1 MNLTVI
7 KAVGVFAL
15 LGYLVLLLPVL
26 RAARR
31 RANRSFA
38 LFFGATL
45 IWQAGV
51 TGVSFSTDPEVA
63 LGFYRVTVT
72 LGVALSLLFA
82 QSAREFLGVGTRRW
96 IIQVGYPLF
105 GIMALWVLL
114 GGSEVITSVSHSPV
128 SGLWLPEF
136 GSLAYGYV
144 LFSYLYIAYGT
155 TLLLAQHRRTESVLE
170 RNRIKYLLFG
180 LVFLVAGSLANL
192 SPALRPYPVDMIMN
206 AFFAFLIAY
215 AILRYQLLDISVVI
229 RKGLLYSILT
239 VTITSV
245 YFLFVFLAL
254 NLFHAVTGY
263 QIFLLSLFLAAL
275 TAVAMQPLRD
285 GMQAWLNKRFFR
297 EKYDAGLMLKRLSR
311 TAASVL
317 QIDRLTEMILA
328 DVTSTMHVSSGAFFI
343 IDEKG
348 GGYRLRTYTGAES
361 VPINLSLFRVDSPI
375 CVWLAGHQTS
385 LSSRLL
391 DLDPG
396 FIGLWARERQDLRRM
411 RAEILVPLLARGK
424 LIGILLL
431 GPKLSESAFSSE
443 EQLALDT
450 LANQTAVAVENARLF
465 SETVV
470 EKERTATILEQAFAG
485 IILLDGQLK
494 IVSLNP
500 AAETIL
506 GFSEHQVI
514 GVSLSDILGQSI
526 LGERGSLRRA
536 ITTGERVAPRGETLV
551 IGERRRDVLLGATP
565 LRDGYLLSLAD
576 VTQLKEVERLKSDIV
591 ANVSH
596 EFRTPLA
603 IIKAY
608 TELLMD
614 EEPDEP
620 TTVRSEYLSV
630 IDAETDRLTGM
641 VSSLLDLARLEA
653 GQGAVA
659 MTTVDLREVVDES
672 LDLLLPQAHAR
683 QIQVDLDVPGD
694 LLPLYGNRDLLIT
707 MTRNLLGNAI
717 KFSRAGSSVA
727 VLARQ
732 VDDAVILQVTDH
744 GIGIPEHELPHL
756 FEKFY
761 RGAAAR
767 EAGIRGTGLGLVLVK
782 QAVDAHGGA
791 IAVESESGN
800 GARFTITLPGCNRA
814 EIPPEQAGFGAM
826 LPIGAEAALIAP
838 ERHTGV

>member
-1 MNLTVI
+1 MSLTLIRV
-7 KAVGVFAL
+7 VGVVAL
-15 LGYLVLLLPVL
+15 LGYLALLYPVI
-26 RAARR
+26 RAGRR
-31 RANRSFA
+31 RASRAFA
-38 LFFGATL
+38 LFFFAAAV
-45 IWQAGV
+45 WQGGV
-51 TGVSFSTDPEVA
+51 TVVSFTATPKVA
-63 LGFYRVTVT
+63 LTAYSITVGLGLGISLFFAQFARDL
-72 LGVALSLLFA
+72 LGVRSH
-82 QSAREFLGVGTRRW
+82 QW
-96 IIQVGYPLF
+96 IMPVGYVIF
-105 GIMALWVLL
+105 GSMAIWIML
-114 GGSEVITSVSHSPV
+114 GGPYVITEVFRSPV
-128 SGLWLPEF
+128 SGLWLPAF
-136 GSLAYGYV
+136 GPLMVAYAAV
-144 LFSYLYIAYGT
+144 VYLYSGYGAMLLIAH
-155 TLLLAQHRRTESVLE
+155 HRRTPSALE
-170 RNRIKYLLFG
+170 RNRTKYLLLG
-180 LVFLVAGSLANL
+180 LLFLAAGSLANL
-192 SPALRPYPVDMIMN
+192 SPALRPYPVDMVMN

-239 VTITSV
+239 ATITSV
-245 YFLFVFLAL
+245 YFFFVFLAL
-254 NLFHAVTGY
+254 NLLHAVTGY

-285 GMQAWLNKRFFR
+285 WMQAGLNKRFFR

-311 TAASVL
+311 TAATVL
-317 QIDRLTEMILA
+317 QLDRLTEMILA
-328 DVTSTMHVSSGAFFI
+328 DITSTMHISSGAFFI

-348 GGYRLRTYTGAES
+348 GGYRLRTYTGAKP
-361 VPINLSLFRVDSPI
+361 VPVNLTLFRVDSPI

-396 FIGLWARERQDLRRM
+396 FIGLWAREREDLRRM
-411 RAEILVPLLARGK
+411 QAEILVPLLAHGK

-431 GPKLSESAFSSE
+431 GPKLSELAFSSE

-500 AAETIL
+500 AAEAIL

-514 GVSLSDILGQSI
+514 GVPLSDILGQSV

-536 ITTGERVAPRGETLV
+536 ITTGERVAPREETLV
-551 IGERRRDVLLGATP
+551 VGERRRDVLLGVTP

-576 VTQLKEVERLKSDIV
+576 VTQLKEVDRLKSDIV

-614 EEPDEP
+614 EESDEP
-620 TTVRSEYLSV
+620 ITVRSEYLSV

-659 MTTVDLREVVDES
+659 MTTVDLREVVDEAM
-672 LDLLLPQAHAR
+672 DLLLSQAHAR
-683 QIQVDLDVPGD
+683 QIQVDVDVHGD
-694 LLPLYGNRDLLIT
+694 LPPLYGNRDLLIT

-717 KFSRAGSSVA
+717 KFSRAGGSVA

-744 GIGIPEHELPHL
+744 GIGISEDEMSHL

-761 RGAAAR
+761 RGTAAR
-767 EAGIRGTGLGLVLVK
+767 DAGIRGTGLGLVLVK
-782 QAVDAHGGA
+782 QAVDAHGGT
-791 IAVESESGN
+791 ISVVSEPGE
-800 GARFTITLPGCNRA
+800 GARFTVTLPARNDTETSPGRNGSGGTLLIRV
-814 EIPPEQAGFGAM
+814 
-826 LPIGAEAALIAP
+826 AAVQTAP
-838 ERHTGV
+838 EPVTGV